1 MEHPEALTSEEWS
14 KLRQERD
21 RYPFCSPLQVLS
33 LLADKLAG
41 APFWERQ
48 GLPRVTLYMNQADRL
63 YEQLEGIPTPSF
75 RPPQE
80 AKPERSYSEAAAKL
94 PPPANGAHMDAAEAD
109 DDFDVL
115 QEINAYQEVSFKTAP
130 KSVILTNF
138 LEKDGG
144 LNLSEGT
151 FDSTPVQELAKKSIS
166 LENSLESETLAL
178 ILEKQGKIAQAIA
191 MYEKLIVKYPEKS
204 RTFAVRISTLKTQL
218 TNEK

>member
-80 AKPERSYSEAAAKL
+80 AKPERSYSEA
-94 PPPANGAHMDAAEAD
+94 
-109 DDFDVL
+109 
-115 QEINAYQEVSFKTAP
+115 T
-130 KSVILTNF
+130 
-138 LEKDGG
+138 
-144 LNLSEGT
+144 
-151 FDSTPVQELAKKSIS
+151 TPRKRGSH
-166 LENSLESETLAL
+166 
-178 ILEKQGKIAQAIA
+178 GC
-191 MYEKLIVKYPEKS
+191 
-204 RTFAVRISTLKTQL
+204 R
-218 TNEK
+218 